1 MPVFGA
7 ADVAPEPL
15 NGGMDLVAP
24 PSALRPPPTT
34 LPGPFVA
41 VDESVP
47 IVLFAR
53 PTTPPV
59 ALDAVPVTPPM
70 ALLAPPAVFLAPP
83 TAPFT

>member
-1 MPVFGA
+1 MLLFGA
-7 ADVAPEPL
+7 ADVAAEPL

-24 PSALRPPPTT
+24 LSAFRPLPTT
-34 LPGPFVA
+34 LPEPFAA
-41 VDESVP
+41 VDERVP